1 MGKPKDRHGILPCGK
16 ARGEATPLQVLVDE
30 TVDEWWREKHR
41 EQSPEEIAF
50 LNSIVPDRCPL
61 CLRAGPLT
69 RWGKDRK
76 GRQRWLC
83 RACGKTFSP
92 LKGTLFQDAKI
103 PISEWVEMIAGML
116 EFHSTKSSSFD
127 NRNAPTTGYYWE
139 AKIFAAL
146 DGWRG
151 EAALGEEFWL
161 DEFFWDVDPEGRV
174 LTPQGKRLRG
184 ISRNK
189 VCVICATDGATTV
202 AAVAGTGKPTRAMM
216 SAIAPCIT
224 PGSTM
229 HDDGE
234 KAHAALVESLS
245 LRRVCHPTKDTKGLP
260 DELNPM
266 DPINDVHDKMK
277 MYLRSHRS
285 FLVGKLQGLLDL
297 FCFRWSRPGMGVYEV
312 AGEIIKLAVSRR
324 KVIKYRTFYAPK
336 GLRHRKKR
344 PTLCK

>member
-103 PISEWVEMIAGML
+103 AISEWVEMIAGML

-139 AKIFAAL
+139 AKIFA
-146 DGWRG
+146 
-151 EAALGEEFWL
+151 
-161 DEFFWDVDPEGRV
+161 RV

-324 KVIKYRTFYAPK
+324 KVIKYRAFYAPK